1 MQFKNSKFISVK
13 NRSDIQ
19 ERDRNVVFITKVV
32 ESGGLQKEVKCEIE
46 AVKRSNPAS
55 SIYHQACTPKL
66 PDREFTATP
75 IPKGFKQGKINH
87 RITIG

>member
-1 MQFKNSKFISVK
+1 MPYETAQGGGNVIIAKAEATSKS
-13 NRSDIQ
+13 
-19 ERDRNVVFITKVV
+19 
-32 ESGGLQKEVKCEIE
+32 LQKEVKCEIE

-87 RITIG
+87 WITTIFG